1 MKGVPFHRVFAQA
14 RRWENVLSS
23 SPLDLSR
30 PLQIMKAAP
39 PTAHFD
45 RTLASI
51 RDSPRGI
58 YRFVSGEGQSAGG
71 AGVRVQVQRGLTG
84 DGRKR
89 DGVYL
94 G

>member
-30 PLQIMKAAP
+30 PLHIMKAAP
-39 PTAHFD
+39 PSVHFD

-51 RDSPRGI
+51 RDSPGAFTSSFPGRANQQAEQG
-58 YRFVSGEGQSAGG
+58 VGCKCKGG
-71 AGVRVQVQRGLTG
+71 
-84 DGRKR
+84 
-89 DGVYL
+89 
-94 G
+94 